1 MKDCIICTKDD
12 KRERNLFF
20 AKLLAD
26 MTLRALKNALD
37 GIFQTLRRAKQR
49 CERRNRKE
57 EIKVTSK
64 HFNCRIQFV
73 QQFISSYI
81 STFYTLLTKV
91 KDSLISASRNPVIN
105 DRSLSVIKVFGA
117 AKRGYSIIL
126 KYLILYYRGK

>member
-64 HFNCRIQFV
+64 HF
-73 QQFISSYI
+73 YG
-81 STFYTLLTKV
+81 L
-91 KDSLISASRNPVIN
+91 
-105 DRSLSVIKVFGA
+105 G
-117 AKRGYSIIL
+117 
-126 KYLILYYRGK
+126 

>member
-1 MKDCIICTKDD
+1 MRNTFKATKIKGIFIAFQRLKTSIIIHCTIVVSLTHFLHFTKYSYLIFVMKDCIICTKDD

-49 CERRNRKE
+49 SERRNRKE

-64 HFNCRIQFV
+64 HFNG
-73 QQFISSYI
+73 
-81 STFYTLLTKV
+81 L
-91 KDSLISASRNPVIN
+91 
-105 DRSLSVIKVFGA
+105 G
-117 AKRGYSIIL
+117 
-126 KYLILYYRGK
+126 